1 MPCVTSA
8 LLILRGRL
16 GERTVTIVEP
26 RDLPCV
32 TARMSADT
40 IVADAFERRPGDA
53 VRFIWQ
59 DDEVHRV
66 VRFTG

>member
-1 MPCVTSA
+1 
-8 LLILRGRL
+8 
-16 GERTVTIVEP
+16 
-26 RDLPCV
+26 
-32 TARMSADT
+32 MSADT